1 MDVNLHYAYFSILIN
16 KPKFIKQASFESDD
30 TNAYEMITQYSDV
43 TAINIVYSDETN
55 ELIYV
60 DFNDYNDNYNINQKN
75 KYNEEYE
82 ELEVT
87 INKENSMDFLNSE
100 DIK

>member
-1 MDVNLHYAYFSILIN
+1 
-16 KPKFIKQASFESDD
+16 
-30 TNAYEMITQYSDV
+30 MITQYSDV